1 MKARGTVEPVDRFR
15 APVADTADARRVV
28 DSVARL
34 GVDFVKVRTATSP
47 AVYAAI
53 ASSARRAGLTLAAH
67 GDIVPLEDMLRA
79 GQRSIEHAIFPS
91 LQKRDSSTRAS
102 LVRGLAQAR
111 VAIVP
116 TMVNYYQWLLVP
128 PADARRVIEDSL
140 GRIDARRRYVTGY
153 LLDDWREQ
161 LAERGSLKDALIRR
175 LYLPRVYSGVLRD
188 LREMHRAGI
197 RILPG
202 TDAAVALMY
211 PGFSLR
217 DELGYFVDMIGMTP
231 LEALRSATRVAAEF
245 SGVADSLG
253 TVEVGKVADL
263 VLLDADPLV
272 DIRHVGRIRAVIMG
286 GRLFDRS
293 RLDELLS
300 AAMR

>member
-1 MKARGTVEPVDRFR
+1 MP
-15 APVADTADARRVV
+15 
-28 DSVARL
+28 
-34 GVDFVKVRTATSP
+34 
-47 AVYAAI
+47 
-53 ASSARRAGLTLAAH
+53 
-67 GDIVPLEDMLRA
+67 
-79 GQRSIEHAIFPS
+79 
-91 LQKRDSSTRAS
+91 
-102 LVRGLAQAR
+102 
-111 VAIVP
+111 
-116 TMVNYYQWLLVP
+116 
-128 PADARRVIEDSL
+128 
-140 GRIDARRRYVTGY
+140 RRRYVTGY
-153 LLDDWREQ
+153 PL
-161 LAERGSLKDALIRR
+161 
-175 LYLPRVYSGVLRD
+175 
-188 LREMHRAGI
+188 
-197 RILPG
+197 G